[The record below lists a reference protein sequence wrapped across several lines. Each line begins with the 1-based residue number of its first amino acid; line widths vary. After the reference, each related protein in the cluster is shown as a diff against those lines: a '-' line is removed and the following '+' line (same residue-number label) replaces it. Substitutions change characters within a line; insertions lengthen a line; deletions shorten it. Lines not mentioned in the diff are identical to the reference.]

1 MNASKEK
8 SIRRIGLYFLILGFI
23 CACLVAPTY
32 TGLRI
37 VVPLCV
43 LMCAPR
49 LMYNIKKWESV
60 LLMISAIFT
69 TLALLCIDGLFIMLS
84 GTFDQM
90 DFLSAII
97 LGIITVTALLNCY
110 LCYRLFNLL
119 FETKQSELES
129 SIQSG
134 GVLWIPLNSKP

>member
-8 SIRRIGLYFLILGFI
+8 SIRNLGTYFLVLGFI

-43 LMCAPR
+43 ILMCAPR
-49 LMYNIKKWESV
+49 LMYNIKKWASV
-60 LLMISAIFT
+60 LLMISAILT
-69 TLALLCIDGLFIMLS
+69 TLALLCIDGFLILLTRSF
-84 GTFDQM
+84 GQM

-97 LGIITVTALLNCY
+97 LSIITVTALLNFY
-110 LCYRLFNLL
+110 LCYKLYKLL
-119 FETKQSELES
+119 FKTQ
-129 SIQSG
+129 
-134 GVLWIPLNSKP
+134 

>member
-8 SIRRIGLYFLILGFI
+8 SIRNLGTYFLVLGFI

-32 TGLRI
+32 TGLRK
-37 VVPLCV
+37 VVPLYV
-43 LMCAPR
+43 ILMCAPR
-49 LMYNIKKWESV
+49 LMYNIKKWASV
-60 LLMISAIFT
+60 LLMISAILT
-69 TLALLCIDGLFIMLS
+69 TLALPCIDGLLIMLS

-119 FETKQSELES
+119 FQTKETE
-129 SIQSG
+129 
-134 GVLWIPLNSKP
+134 

>member
-8 SIRRIGLYFLILGFI
+8 SIRRIGMYFLILGFI

-43 LMCAPR
+43 ILMCAPR
-49 LMYNIKKWESV
+49 LMYNIKKWASV
-60 LLMISAIFT
+60 LLMISAILT
-69 TLALLCIDGLFIMLS
+69 TLALLYIDGVLILLTRSF
-84 GTFDQM
+84 GQM

-97 LGIITVTALLNCY
+97 LSIITVTALLNFY
-110 LCYRLFNLL
+110 LCYKLYKLL
-119 FETKQSELES
+119 FKTQ
-129 SIQSG
+129 
-134 GVLWIPLNSKP
+134 

>member
-8 SIRRIGLYFLILGFI
+8 SIRNLGTYFLVLGFI
-23 CACLVAPTY
+23 CACLVAPTN

-43 LMCAPR
+43 ILMCAPR
-49 LMYNIKKWESV
+49 LMYNIKKWASV
-60 LLMISAIFT
+60 LLMISAILT

-119 FETKQSELES
+119 FQA
-129 SIQSG
+129 Q
-134 GVLWIPLNSKP
+134 

>member
-8 SIRRIGLYFLILGFI
+8 SIRRIGMYFLVLGFI
-23 CACLVAPTY
+23 CACLVAPIHLS
-32 TGLRI
+32 GFRI
-37 VVPLCV
+37 VVPICII

-49 LMYNIKKWESV
+49 LMYNTKKWASV
-60 LLMISAIFT
+60 LLMISAILT
-69 TLALLCIDGLFIMLS
+69 TLALFCIDELFIMLS

-97 LGIITVTALLNCY
+97 LGIITATALLNCY

-119 FETKQSELES
+119 FQTKESEL
-129 SIQSG
+129 
-134 GVLWIPLNSKP
+134 

>member
-8 SIRRIGLYFLILGFI
+8 SIRRIGMYFLVLGFI
-23 CACLVAPTY
+23 CACLVASSY

-43 LMCAPR
+43 ILMCAPR
-49 LMYNIKKWESV
+49 LMHNIKKWASV
-60 LLMISAIFT
+60 LLMTGAILT
-69 TLALLCIDGLFIMLS
+69 TLALFCIDELFIMLS

-119 FETKQSELES
+119 FQTKESEL
-129 SIQSG
+129 
-134 GVLWIPLNSKP
+134 